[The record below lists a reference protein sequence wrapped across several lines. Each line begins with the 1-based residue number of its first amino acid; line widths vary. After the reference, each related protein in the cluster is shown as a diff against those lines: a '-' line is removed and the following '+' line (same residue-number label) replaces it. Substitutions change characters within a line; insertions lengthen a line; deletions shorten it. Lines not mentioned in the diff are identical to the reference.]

1 MRPLF
6 ALTAL
11 LIATPAMAGDLV
23 VQKAGGGGSPAAAIR
38 QSDSSADDWDET
50 VTQAMLAAYDT
61 NSSGDIESK
70 KELKL
75 ITCDTWRAI
84 DEGVQAAWTGS
95 GARAIYG
102 FAKGYGWVGYAW
114 GFNEKLRKSADKA
127 MAACGLED

>member
-1 MRPLF
+1 MRPLLT
-6 ALTAL
+6 LTAL
-11 LIATPAMAGDLV
+11 LITSQAFAGDLV
-23 VQKAGGGGSPAAAIR
+23 LQKAGGAGPADAIR
-38 QSDSSADDWDET
+38 QADAQSDSWDEA
-50 VTQAMLAAYDT
+50 VTQALLAAYDT

-75 ITCDTWRAI
+75 IDCETWLAI
-84 DEGVQAAWTGS
+84 DAGVQAKWDGT

-127 MAACGLED
+127 MKKCGMDD